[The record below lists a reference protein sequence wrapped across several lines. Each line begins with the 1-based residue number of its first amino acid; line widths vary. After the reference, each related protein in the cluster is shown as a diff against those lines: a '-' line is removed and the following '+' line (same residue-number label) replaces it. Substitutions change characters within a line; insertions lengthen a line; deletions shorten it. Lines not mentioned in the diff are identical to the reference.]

1 MIRAQSL
8 HVLAPHLAA
17 SVDDRIRRAIARI
30 LPGGSERTATPLQA
44 LVLLNDPQYVEAARV
59 LAEQLIRQQS
69 DSVPARTAVAFR
81 LLTSRQPT
89 PRELEVLLARI

>member
-1 MIRAQSL
+1 M
-8 HVLAPHLAA
+8 
-17 SVDDRIRRAIARI
+17 
-30 LPGGSERTATPLQA
+30 
-44 LVLLNDPQYVEAARV
+44 LLNDPQYVEAARV

-89 PRELEVLLARI
+89 PRELEVLLALYDRQLAHYRARPDDATQYIATGEAPATRPWMRATMRRPLRSSRH